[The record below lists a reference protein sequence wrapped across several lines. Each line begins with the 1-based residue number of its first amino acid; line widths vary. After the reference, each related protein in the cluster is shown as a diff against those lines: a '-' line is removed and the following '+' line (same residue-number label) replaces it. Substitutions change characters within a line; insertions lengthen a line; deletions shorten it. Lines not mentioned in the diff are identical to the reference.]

1 MTQTQESPDQVSIAD
16 WLDNLI
22 PIKRQAPAEAARR
35 EMTHTDQDR
44 ADFEAWLMTQPQ
56 FGKLDLSKEWLTT
69 RNEKGEYA
77 RYEIDLA
84 FAAWQAAR
92 RALVAKVPVGTVRL
106 LSEQQ
111 QKAFEICK
119 ARGNL
124 SVAMVQQTMEISW
137 QDAHKLCQSLVNC
150 KGLTDDLAISPMLDE
165 HGITQAMSTALSL
178 LDAGE
183 RGYPPLPEA
192 AYPCGPMPYVLE
204 EDAFAQDQM
213 HAYYDLGRAAAVA
226 VKSQG

>member
-69 RNEKGEYA
+69 RNEKGEYR

-84 FAAWQAAR
+84 FSAWQAAR
-92 RALVAKVPVGTVRL
+92 RALVAKVPVGIVRL

-119 ARGNL
+119 ARGNY
-124 SVAMVQQTMEISW
+124 
-137 QDAHKLCQSLVNC
+137 C
-150 KGLTDDLAISPMLDE
+150 
-165 HGITQAMSTALSL
+165 
-178 LDAGE
+178 
-183 RGYPPLPEA
+183 
-192 AYPCGPMPYVLE
+192 
-204 EDAFAQDQM
+204 
-213 HAYYDLGRAAAVA
+213 DLGRAAAVPA
-226 VKSQG
+226 EDMREKVALALGCSLPTTGAPHFAWSYLLGMIRELVKCEKELILLKAASASVASAEVELAQNIHSTTQKLDALYAELLGES